1 MAEAFVYDHVRTPRG
16 KGKAVGSLHEVK
28 PVDLVVGLLDEIR
41 TRNPS
46 LDPARVDDVVLG
58 VVTPIGDQGGDIAKT
73 AALAAGYPETV
84 AGVQLNR
91 FCASGLEAVNQAASR
106 VRGGFEDLILAGGV
120 ESMSRVPMGSDGG
133 AWAMDPRTALTTG
146 FVPQG
151 IGADLIA
158 TLGGWTRADVDAY
171 AAESHHRA
179 AKAWANGY
187 FADSVVPVR
196 DLNGLVVLDHDE
208 TIRPDTSP
216 EGLAGLKPSFASIGA
231 DAGFDDVALEK
242 YHWVEKIDHVHHAGN
257 SSGIVDGAAIMAV
270 GSEQVGS
277 DLGLTPRARVLAT
290 AVSGAD
296 PTIMLTGPAPA
307 ARKALAKAGLSVEDI
322 DLFEINEAFAA
333 VAMRFMQDLD
343 ISAEITNVNG
353 GAIAMGHPLGATG
366 AMILG
371 TLIDELQRRDL
382 RRGLATLCVG
392 GGMGIATDR
401 RAAYDRRAVT
411 RASTTA
417 RRSWWSSE
425 RRG

>member
-1 MAEAFVYDHVRTPRG
+1 MAEAFVYDHLRTPRG
-16 KGKAVGSLHEVK
+16 KGKAAGSLHEVK
-28 PVDLVVGLLDEIR
+28 PVDLVVGLLDEVKV
-41 TRNPS
+41 RNPG

-58 VVTPIGDQGGDIAKT
+58 VVSPIGDQGGDIAKT
-73 AALAAGYPETV
+73 AALAAGYPDTV

-133 AWAMDPRTALTTG
+133 AWASDPATAFKAG

-158 TLGGWTRADVDAY
+158 TLEGWSRDDVDAY

-187 FADSVVPVR
+187 FSGAIVPVK
-196 DLNGLVVLDHDE
+196 DVNGLTVLDTDE
-208 TIRPDTSP
+208 TIRPDTTASS
-216 EGLAGLKPSFASIGA
+216 LAGLKASFAQIGA

-242 YHWVEKIDHVHHAGN
+242 YHWIEKIDHVHHAGN
-257 SSGIVDGAAIMAV
+257 SSGIVDGAALMAI
-270 GSEQVGS
+270 GSEEVGAE
-277 DLGLTPRARVLAT
+277 LGLTPRARIIAT

-307 ARKALAKAGLSVEDI
+307 ARKALAKAGLEVGDI

-333 VAMRFMQDLD
+333 VAMRFMRDLD
-343 ISAEITNVNG
+343 ISHEITNVNG

-371 TLIDELQRRDL
+371 TLIDELQRRDQ

-392 GGMGIATDR
+392 GGMGIATI
-401 RAAYDRRAVT
+401 V
-411 RASTTA
+411 
-417 RRSWWSSE
+417 E
-425 RRG
+425 LV

>member
-1 MAEAFVYDHVRTPRG
+1 MAEAFVYDHIRTPRG
-16 KGKAVGSLHEVK
+16 KGKAAGSLHEVK
-28 PVDLVVGLLDEIR
+28 PVDLVVGLLDEIK

-46 LDPARVDDVVLG
+46 LDPERIDDLVLG

-133 AWAMDPRTALTTG
+133 AWASDPATALTTG

-158 TLGGWTRADVDAY
+158 TLGGWTRDDVDAF

-187 FADSVVPVR
+187 FGGSVIPVKDR
-196 DLNGLVVLDHDE
+196 NGLTVLDHDE
-208 TIRPDTSP
+208 LIRPDTSP
-216 EGLAGLKPSFASIGA
+216 EGLAGLKPSFAQIGA

-257 SSGIVDGAAIMAV
+257 SSGIVDGAAVVAI
-270 GSEQVGS
+270 GTEQVGQ
-277 DLGLTPRARVLAT
+277 DLGLTPRARILAT

-307 ARKALAKAGLSVEDI
+307 SRKALAKAGLDVSDI

-333 VAMRFMQDLD
+333 VAMRFMRDMG
-343 ISAEITNVNG
+343 ISHEITNVNG

-371 TLIDELQRRDL
+371 TLVDELERRDQ

-392 GGMGIATDR
+392 GGMGIATI
-401 RAAYDRRAVT
+401 V
-411 RASTTA
+411 
-417 RRSWWSSE
+417 E
-425 RRG
+425 LV